1 MQVILIQDVKTLG
14 KKGDIVKVSDGYANN
29 FLLTKHLGLEATPKN
44 LNDLKVEKAAEA
56 KRAKE
61 ELDAARRFSDEI
73 KEKKIVLKLK
83 VGKDG
88 RTFGSVSG
96 KEIAVAIKEQLSYDI
111 DKKKLILPEPIKSV
125 GIFNIPIKIHPQ
137 VTGQIKVEIQEIS
150 TQ

>member
-61 ELDAARRFSDEI
+61 ELDAARSFSDEI

-125 GIFNIPIKIHPQ
+125 GIFSIPIKIHPQ